1 MSFRS
6 FSVSASLVASALTVA
21 LVGCGGVSTFS
32 GQMHVQGT
40 PPAPPPPPP
49 PPPAAKIDAPVR
61 MRVQLKDHKI
71 VIGEKVQFEQN
82 SPAIKAES
90 NGLLDEVVEVIKK
103 NPQIK
108 MIDIEGHASAE
119 GNEAANVT
127 LSDARAKSVMAYLVG
142 KGISDKILTAKGF
155 GSSKPIADNATEDG
169 REKNRR
175 VEFNVTEGG
184 SAPAPAATPAPATS
198 GSAKPATP
206 PAKVNTIKKGAK

>member
-32 GQMHVQGT
+32 GKMNIQGT

-49 PPPAAKIDAPVR
+49 AAPVAKVEAPVK

-127 LSDARAKSVMAYLVG
+127 LSDARAKSVMAYLVT
-142 KGISDKILTAKGF
+142 KGVAATILTAKGF
-155 GSSKPIADNATEDG
+155 GSSKPIADNTTEDG

-184 SAPAPAATPAPATS
+184 SAPAPATPAPAAS

-206 PAKVNTIKKGAK
+206 PKVNVIKKGAK